1 MVAAI
6 LRFLEKGPMSARPP
20 VLMLHGAFCGG
31 WAFDTFR
38 VPFEAAGFA
47 VHAPTLRHHEPAASL
62 KRLASTSLTD
72 YTGDLLR
79 VIDELDEPPVL
90 VGHSLGGLLAQMIAA
105 QRAVRA
111 AVLIAPCAPW
121 GVMPTTFFE
130 MASAQTL
137 LLAGGYW
144 NTVLKPDYGV
154 AAANSLDRLPHAERK
169 AVFDLFVPES
179 GLATFE
185 ILSWGLDVRR
195 ASHVLARKVTCPL
208 LCLSGSEDKI
218 NPASTVRRIAE
229 RYEGRAV
236 FEELDGY
243 SHWPIGEPGWE
254 MVAGRALLW
263 LAGILDD
270 ESQKE
275 EA

>member
-1 MVAAI
+1 MN
-6 LRFLEKGPMSARPP
+6 PRPP

-31 WAFDTFR
+31 WAFDAFR
-38 VPFEAAGFA
+38 GPFESTGFA
-47 VHAPTLRHHEPAASL
+47 VHAPTLRHHEPNANL
-62 KRLASTSLTD
+62 KKLASTSLTD
-72 YTGDLLR
+72 YAGDLLGQ
-79 VIDELDEPPVL
+79 VDELAEPPIL
-90 VGHSLGGLLAQMIAA
+90 IGHSLGGLLAQMIAA
-105 QRAVRA
+105 RRPVRA

-121 GVMPTTFFE
+121 GVLPTTFFE

-137 LLAGGYW
+137 LLAGDYW

-154 AAANSLDRLPHAERK
+154 AAAHSLDRLPRAERK
-169 AVFDLFVPES
+169 AVFDRFVPES

-218 NPASTVRRIAE
+218 NPASTVRRVAE

-236 FEELDGY
+236 FEELDGF

-254 MVAGRALLW
+254 TVAARAISW

-270 ESQKE
+270 EHERE